1 MTDCGQGRGGEAE
14 SRLGPSLA
22 WVVRAQRG
30 HLCSG
35 DGARHSSRPEGL
47 CHALGRV
54 RRGLL
59 VLGPPEWGLTLL
71 PTPCSS
77 ALPTHLAQGNG
88 VHKKE
93 VVILPAEA
101 RVQLLL
107 HDEDDIGW
115 DDVGALGRR
124 DQGVTRTSWLCD
136 MPSSCLY
143 WFPCLHLNNDEIR
156 PGFLERPLQFGSI
169 APPLRSLPRPP
180 ITSPLL
186 SMLKYTRSA
195 GVGQASSGRGHSTEL
210 MSDNCLQ
217 VSVLLGLIKSPK
229 LCRALFWAL
238 GTEQSDWPRPLR
250 SSQSG
255 GGNRPTVSLQ
265 HTQGCGTGHPEV
277 GAQTGADP
285 GGEVRGG
292 RPEWG
297 ALVLGLQGG
306 LLEVDVL

>member
-59 VLGPPEWGLTLL
+59 ALGPPEWGLTLL

-195 GVGQASSGRGHSTEL
+195 GVGQASSGHGHSTEL

-217 VSVLLGLIKSPK
+217 VSVLLGHQVTKTLQST
-229 LCRALFWAL
+229 LL
-238 GTEQSDWPRPLR
+238 GTGDRAVRLASTPKELTVWWGKQAHSESSAHSRLWYRAPRGGSSDW
-250 SSQSG
+250 
-255 GGNRPTVSLQ
+255 
-265 HTQGCGTGHPEV
+265 C
-277 GAQTGADP
+277 
-285 GGEVRGG
+285 
-292 RPEWG
+292 
-297 ALVLGLQGG
+297 
-306 LLEVDVL
+306 